1 MANKKINEL
10 SVRTPSLSDLMLV
23 GDPSTGYSYKATIS
37 SLSTLLEANIAL
49 NDLSD
54 VVISSVANGN
64 LLAYNGTN
72 WVNRTLGAYL
82 GGTITQYV
90 RGDGSLGD
98 FAGGGGGGGASV
110 SYYLNGSVN
119 QGTFSGNTYY
129 EMYKSAIVGAGTNFT
144 INANGYI
151 ASFITDA
158 GDPALLK
165 IPGGNWNLEFYFSA
179 SSGGGT
185 PSFYV
190 ELYKY
195 DGTTFTLITSS
206 SGTPEGITNGT
217 AIDAYFT
224 SLSVPETV
232 LTLTDRLAIRVYV
245 THSGRTIT
253 LHTENSHLCQ
263 IITTFTTGLTALN
276 NLTAQVQFFA
286 TGTSGTDFAISST
299 TATHTFNLPTASATN
314 RGALSSA
321 DWTTF
326 NGKVGGSGTTNYVS
340 KFTASGTIGNSQ
352 IFDNGTSVGIG
363 TATPTGFVNLNYTNT
378 DYTNTNGANSH
389 ILLTNPSSSGQNS
402 VTSYINGAVRAKWR
416 TDVVG
421 NINWVSYANSGTLGH
436 YFYVNGDYGVGK
448 YQAVISNTGTRFG
461 NNLSISAIV
470 YPFEVIGKSSFSD
483 NMMIGTT
490 TDGGQRLQV
499 VGGDANIN
507 GLTVGKGG
515 GSVAGNTAV
524 GFQAL
529 NATATGVGNNGFGYQ
544 SLQNITSGTM
554 NVALGYRV
562 LTTSTT
568 GASNIGIGG
577 NSSGDGTSTLFALT
591 TGTYNVAIG
600 GGALKA
606 VTTSTG
612 NTAVGYGSGLSVTGE
627 YNALFGYSASENLS
641 TGNKNIVIG
650 FLGARTLTTGSNNI
664 ILGNSTDAFVG
675 NGITTGSFNT
685 IIGSQITGLSSSLSN
700 TIILADGQGN
710 QRLYINSSGNVGIG
724 TTSPSSTLELYKSS
738 GANYLY
744 ITNGTSGTNNGV
756 VLRYNSVDYMGMIGT
771 FTTGELKIGGFNS
784 GGYFM
789 TFYSNNA
796 ERMRL
801 TPSGRL
807 LIGTTTE
814 STHLLDVNGTSR
826 VSGTATFS
834 GTIKTNTIDKNDQN
848 NPLQIYTAY
857 NNINA
862 IIEFWGGTGARLQ
875 YNTNTRVLFPSV
887 NADISIGTSS
897 LKFNNIY
904 GTNGYFDTVLS
915 VGTTSPNASSIL
927 DLTSTTKGF
936 LPPRMTG
943 AQAEAIGTPAAG
955 LMVYS
960 TDGSGATIT
969 SLGWWGYNGTT
980 WVKLN

>member
-54 VVISSVANGN
+54 VVITSVANGN

-72 WVNRTLGAYL
+72 WVNRTLGSYL

-98 FAGGGGGGGASV
+98 FSGSGGGGGASV
-110 SYYLNGSVN
+110 SYYLNGSIN
-119 QGTFSGNTYY
+119 QGSFGGTTYY
-129 EMYKSAIVGAGTNFT
+129 EMNKTPIAGAGTNFT

-165 IPGGNWNLEFYFSA
+165 IPGGNWNLEFYFS
-179 SSGGGT
+179 SSSAGGT

-195 DGTTFTLITSS
+195 DGTTFTLIASNS
-206 SGTPEGITNGT
+206 ASPEGITNGT

-276 NLTAQVQFFA
+276 NLTAQVQFFS

-352 IFDNGTSVGIG
+352 IQDNGTSVGIG
-363 TATPTGFVNLNYTNT
+363 TATPTGFVNINYSNT

-389 ILLTNPSSSGQNS
+389 ILLSNANASGQTS
-402 VTSYINGAVRAKWR
+402 VTAVINSAVRAKWR

-421 NINWVSYANSGTLGH
+421 NINWVSYANSNTLGH

-490 TDGGQRLQV
+490 TDAGYKLDVNGTARFTGSVGIGMGSGLNALQV
-499 VGGDANIN
+499 RGNFYADDGNGYYGVINATNGGWFISNQGNSAARISSTFTYFLSNTAIGTSTDAGYRLDVSGTFRSTLDANIN
-507 GLTVGKGG
+507 GLTVGKGLA
-515 GSVAGNTAV
+515 SVSQNTAFGVTALASNTTGNAVTAIGYQAGNANTTSSHNTYIGNQSGRV
-524 GFQAL
+524 
-529 NATATGVGNNGFGYQ
+529 ATGANNTFVGSGSGQANIGGAQNTFLGTFAGYDV
-544 SLQNITSGTM
+544 TSGTYNTLVGY
-554 NVALGYRV
+554 NVGR
-562 LTTSTT
+562 
-568 GASNIGIGG
+568 G
-577 NSSGDGTSTLFALT
+577 LT
-591 TGTYNVAIG
+591 TGNY
-600 GGALKA
+600 
-606 VTTSTG
+606 
-612 NTAVGYGSGLSVTGE
+612 
-627 YNALFGYSASENLS
+627 
-641 TGNKNIVIG
+641 
-650 FLGARTLTTGSNNI
+650 
-664 ILGNSTDAFVG
+664 
-675 NGITTGSFNT
+675 NT
-685 IIGSQITGLSSSLSN
+685 IIGGDVTGLSASLSN

-710 QRLYINSSGNVGIG
+710 QRFTINSSGNAGIL
-724 TTSPSSTLELYKSS
+724 TTSPTNLLTLVGSTTGRGIDFVSQANFASVTGKINYETTNDLFSIINTSSWGNSAL
-738 GANYLY
+738 
-744 ITNGTSGTNNGV
+744 IFGTNN
-756 VLRYNSVDYMGMIGT
+756 T
-771 FTTGELKIGGFNS
+771 
-784 GGYFM
+784 
-789 TFYSNNA
+789 

-801 TPSGRL
+801 TQGGNL
-807 LIGTTTE
+807 LLGTTTNGGQ
-814 STHLLDVNGTSR
+814 LLQVNGTIGLPSGSGAIYFNPGANTFAIYK
-826 VSGTATFS
+826 SGTDMYF
-834 GTIKTNTIDKNDQN
+834 N
-848 NPLQIYTAY
+848 
-857 NNINA
+857 
-862 IIEFWGGTGARLQ
+862 GGTGWSTFGGNTLVFTNGANTTEYARI
-875 YNTNTRVLFPSV
+875 NSSGNMG
-887 NADISIGTSS
+887 IGT
-897 LKFNNIY
+897 N
-904 GTNGYFDTVLS
+904 
-915 VGTTSPNASSIL
+915 SPSASSIL
-927 DLTSTTKGF
+927 HLSSTTKGF
-936 LPPRMTG
+936 LPPVMTG
-943 AQAEAIGTPAAG
+943 AQAEAITGPAFGLLVYVNSGNGT
-955 LMVYS
+955 
-960 TDGSGATIT
+960 TIT
-969 SLGWWGYNGTT
+969 SVGWWGYNSSGGGT